1 MPDDTT
7 HDIKVVPPLLRKEV
21 KRLKTSDGDFVH
33 GYMVNSGAGISTDDF
48 AISRLISFGRYI
60 QAQRRIQAMGQSF
73 RVYVLAYTVGSICLK
88 KTLQPEAL
96 RPSATTSDEIFTGIR
111 QVVGK

>member
-33 GYMVNSGAGISTDDF
+33 DYMVNSGARISADDF
-48 AISRLISFGRYI
+48 DISRLISFADTFKPNNGFRQWANCRRRHPYGRGF
-60 QAQRRIQAMGQSF
+60 RR
-73 RVYVLAYTVGSICLK
+73 RY
-88 KTLQPEAL
+88 PW
-96 RPSATTSDEIFTGIR
+96 RHR
-111 QVVGK
+111 